1 MTCETILNMQSKGK
15 ESPKEVLHIYTRVST
30 VVQADEGMSLDI
42 QRDLG
47 IKRAKDLGFE
57 YKLWNEGG
65 KSSNHEDFDKRP
77 VLSQLFNDVKSG
89 AVKHLFVYD
98 QSRLSRNDT
107 ISSIFRIECAKQGV
121 TLYNKEGKYN
131 LSDHNDHFMKQIL
144 DAVGQFDNA
153 QRAERSR
160 MGKLARVKQGH
171 WLGGPPPFGY
181 SIEKKRLVVN
191 KDEAEWVK
199 RIFTEYANQTP
210 TIDIKV
216 LLDSNGV
223 KPRRE
228 GKGWALGSIQALLR
242 NTHYIGY
249 WEFTDKRSG
258 ESVRVDC
265 PRILSSTL
273 WQKVEATKKRYKEK
287 RSIENP
293 QKHFYM
299 LSGVIRCGHCGNLL
313 SGETRSSSNKQVYHC
328 VKKLRDW
335 VKTKIADADKWK
347 RGRVCE
353 MTRSLN
359 LPETDEIVWN
369 AVLDVMTKSVI
380 LKEQVKKKTFEEVG
394 KARLDGAQTDAA
406 KAKIKTLQKQV
417 TKLNEALA
425 MVETNRI
432 LERVSP
438 EQYPLIKAN
447 ITDERTTVESEIEQ
461 LQEEIDGVARHQKWV
476 DWVGTFKNQIDSQKK
491 FTPEQKK
498 SFLEGLLTSIDV
510 RLLDK
515 KTHELT
521 INFRLPI
528 VNDYIEYEKPNKKSG
543 SYRVHEGAKTFTVDQ
558 VIQGRSKKKD
568 V

>member
-1 MTCETILNMQSKGK
+1 MAVMKSKGNK
-15 ESPKEVLHIYTRVST
+15 PPVEVLHIYTRVST
-30 VVQADEGMSLDI
+30 VVQADEGMSLDFQAEI
-42 QRDLG
+42 G
-47 IKRAKDLGFE
+47 VKRAKDLGF
-57 YKLWNEGG
+57 KHVLWNEGG
-65 KSSNHEDFDKRP
+65 KSSNHEEIDKRP
-77 VLSQLFNDVKSG
+77 VLSQVYNKILSG
-89 AVKHLFVYD
+89 EIKHLFVYD
-98 QSRLSRNDT
+98 QSRLSRNDGV
-107 ISSIFRIECAKQGV
+107 SSAFRVACNRNGV
-121 TLYNKEGKYN
+121 TLYTKDGTYD
-131 LSDHNDHFMKQIL
+131 LSNSTDQFMKKIM
-144 DAVGQFDNA
+144 DAVAELDNA

-160 MGKLARVKQGH
+160 LGKLARVKQGH

-181 SIEKKRLVVN
+181 SVEKKRLVVN
-191 KDEAEWVK
+191 SDEATWVK

-228 GKGWALGSIQALLR
+228 GKGWAIGSIQALLR
-242 NTHYIGY
+242 NTHYLGY
-249 WEFTDKRSG
+249 WEYNDKRSG

-273 WQKVEATKKRYKEK
+273 WQKVEATKKRYKE
-287 RSIENP
+287 RRAIENP

-299 LSGVIRCGHCGNLL
+299 LTGVIRCGHCGNLL
-313 SGETRSSSNKQVYHC
+313 SGETRTSVGKQVYYC
-328 VKKLRDW
+328 PKKLRDW

-369 AVLDVMTKSVI
+369 TVLDVMTKSVI
-380 LKEQVKKKTFEEVG
+380 LKEQVKKKTFEEFG
-394 KARLDGAQTDAA
+394 KARLDDTQADAA
-406 KAKIKTLQKQV
+406 KVKIKTLQKQV
-417 TKLNEALA
+417 VKLNEALA

-461 LQEEIDGVARHQKWV
+461 LQEELDGVARHQKWV
-476 DWVGTFKNQIDSQKK
+476 DWVGTFKSQIASQKK

-498 SFLEGLLTSIDV
+498 SFLEGLLAGVDV
-510 RLLDK
+510 RLVDK
-515 KTHELT
+515 KTHQLT
-521 INFRLPI
+521 INFQLPI
-528 VNDYIEYEKPNKKSG
+528 VNDSLVYEGSKKSG
-543 SYRVHEGAKTFTVDQ
+543 SYVVHEGVRSLTVEQ
-558 VIQGRSKKKD
+558 AIPSGSKKKD

>member
-1 MTCETILNMQSKGK
+1 MQLKGK
-15 ESPKEVLHIYTRVST
+15 GSPKEVLHIYTRVST

-47 IKRAKDLGFE
+47 IKRAKELGFE
-57 YKLWNEGG
+57 PKLWNEGG
-65 KSSNHEDFDKRP
+65 KSSNHEDLDKRP
-77 VLSQLFNDVKSG
+77 VLSQLFNEVKNG
-89 AVKHLFVYD
+89 VVKHLFVYD

-107 ISSIFRIECAKQGV
+107 VSSIFRIECAKQGV

-181 SIEKKRLVVN
+181 SVEKKHLVVN
-191 KDEAEWVK
+191 KEEAEWVK
-199 RIFTEYANQTP
+199 RIFTEYANRTP

-228 GKGWALGSIQALLR
+228 GKSWAIGSIQALLR

-249 WEFTDKRSG
+249 WEFTDKRSD

-273 WQKVEATKKRYKEK
+273 WQKVEATKKRYKER

-299 LSGVIRCGHCGNLL
+299 LTGVIRCGHCGKLL
-313 SGETRSSSNKQVYHC
+313 SGETRTAVGKQVYYC
-328 VKKLRDW
+328 PKKLRDW
-335 VKTKIADADKWK
+335 GKTKIADADKWK

-359 LPETDEIVWN
+359 LPETDDIVWN
-369 AVLDVMTKSVI
+369 AVLDVITKSVI
-380 LKEQVKKKTFEEVG
+380 LKEQVKSKTFEEFG
-394 KARLDGAQTDAA
+394 KARLDDAQTDVA
-406 KAKIKTLQKQV
+406 KAKIKALQKQV
-417 TKLNEALA
+417 IKLNEALA

-461 LQEEIDGVARHQKWV
+461 LQDEIDGVARHQKWV
-476 DWVGTFKNQIDSQKK
+476 DWVGTFKSQIASQKK

-498 SFLEGLLTSIDV
+498 SFLEGLLSGVDV
-510 RLLDK
+510 RLIDK
-515 KTHELT
+515 TTHQLT
-521 INFRLPI
+521 INFQLPI
-528 VNDYIEYEKPNKKSG
+528 VNDSLEYVNKGKKSG
-543 SYRVHEGAKTFTVDQ
+543 SYVVQEGVRNLTVNQ
-558 VIQGRSKKKD
+558 VTTSTRSKKKD